1 MEQKEKT
8 MGKKKISSLI
18 AEAVFLILGLVVS
31 IFSLTNLD
39 FMGAYCIGSGFLPF
53 WYGVLIALMSAVLII
68 NTLRG
73 KYDGSKDTLPD
84 WEELRNMLVLLV
96 IIIGTIVFMPTLG
109 MNICIFCYLLLTM
122 KLVEKQSWKLT
133 ILTAVI
139 GTVLLYLIFAV
150 AFKIN
155 FPVGVLGF

>member
-1 MEQKEKT
+1 
-8 MGKKKISSLI
+8 
-18 AEAVFLILGLVVS
+18 
-31 IFSLTNLD
+31 
-39 FMGAYCIGSGFLPF
+39 
-53 WYGVLIALMSAVLII
+53 
-68 NTLRG
+68 
-73 KYDGSKDTLPD
+73 
-84 WEELRNMLVLLV
+84 
-96 IIIGTIVFMPTLG
+96 
-109 MNICIFCYLLLTM
+109 M